1 MKAHSTIALAAFAGT
16 ALFSTA
22 AGAATISVSNELVN
36 RINKDATLKA
46 NVFKKL
52 GYDAGAWKI
61 KSIKITNGR
70 MDAIGKNLKLPDRKQ
85 AYITSTEVL
94 NCVAIESSRELSLG
108 KEITNTTSVTKSETF
123 GSETS
128 ASVSGSYMGIEA
140 SASQTFT
147 YDSSKST
154 TEEKSTTTSI
164 SDTTTVSFPAQ
175 VGGFVSV
182 LYAMKLSANKIPYS
196 IDFTPVDTTQLEF
209 TLEGVAGQACIYQH
223 KDYGGKKACYNIGT
237 NKSWIGDD
245 WNDMV
250 SSVKL
255 SGTAAIAL
263 WEHKGYGGY
272 KDTYTSSSGW
282 IGKKHNDEYSS
293 FKVYGKTGTKNIA
306 WSSLKNVM
314 PADARKF
321 TLRGT
326 VTIDDTSPDGK
337 RLVNYA
343 MSTDSVTSACNSV
356 TGGEFSKG
364 GTAMAAKNAGPK
376 VAAAPAKAGAPKPG
390 VVQREVSQK
399 RFEELLKSRKL
410 VEVKK

>member
-1 MKAHSTIALAAFAGT
+1 MNLRLSAALIGT
-16 ALFSTA
+16 TFFSTA
-22 AGAATISVSNELVN
+22 AFAATINVGNELVN
-36 RINKDATLKA
+36 RINKDASLKA
-46 NVFKKL
+46 KVFQQL
-52 GYDAGAWKI
+52 GYDANAWKI
-61 KSIKITNGR
+61 QSIKVTNGR

-85 AYITSTEVL
+85 TYITSTEVL

-140 SASQTFT
+140 SATQTFT

-154 TEEKSTTTSI
+154 TEEKSTTASI

-209 TLEGVAGQACIYQH
+209 TLEGTTGQACIYEHKDYGGKGNCFNIGTDQSWIGKDWNDKVSSVKVTGTAAISLWQH
-223 KDYGGKKACYNIGT
+223 KDYGGYKDNYESSS
-237 NKSWIGDD
+237 SWIGK
-245 WNDMV
+245 NR
-250 SSVKL
+250 
-255 SGTAAIAL
+255 
-263 WEHKGYGGY
+263 
-272 KDTYTSSSGW
+272 
-282 IGKKHNDEYSS
+282 NDEYSS
-293 FKVYGKTGTKNIA
+293 FKVYAKTASKAVG
-306 WSSLKNVM
+306 WSSLKTAM
-314 PADARKF
+314 PADAQKF
-321 TLRGT
+321 TLHGT
-326 VTIDDTSPDGK
+326 ISVDETSPDGK

-343 MSTDSVTSACNSV
+343 MNGEEVTSACNSV
-356 TGGEFSKG
+356 TGGNFSKG
-364 GTAMAAKNAGPK
+364 STVMAAKSAPSS
-376 VAAAPAKAGAPKPG
+376 VMAAPAKAGAAKPNLI
-390 VVQREVSQK
+390 QREVSQQ

>member
-1 MKAHSTIALAAFAGT
+1 MKAHSATALAVLVGT
-16 ALFSTA
+16 TLFSTA
-22 AGAATISVSNELVN
+22 TVAATISVGNELVN

-46 NVFKKL
+46 KVFQKL
-52 GYDAGAWKI
+52 GYDASAWKI

-70 MDAIGKNLKLPDRKQ
+70 MDAIGKNIKLPDRKQ

-128 ASVSGSYMGIEA
+128 ATVSGSYMGIEA
-140 SASQTFT
+140 SATQTFT

-182 LYAMKLSANKIPYS
+182 LYAMKLSADKIPYS
-196 IDFTPVDTTQLEF
+196 IDFTPVDATQLEF
-209 TLEGVAGQACIYQH
+209 EFEGTTGQACLYQH
-223 KDYGGKKACYNIGT
+223 DDYNGKKACFNIGT

-245 WNDMV
+245 WNDII

-255 SGTAAIAL
+255 SGTAAITL

-272 KDTYTSSSGW
+272 KDTYTSSSNW
-282 IGKKHNDEYSS
+282 VGKKHNDEYSS
-293 FKVYGKTGTKNIA
+293 FKVYGKTGAKKIT
-306 WSSLKNVM
+306 WSSLKDAM
-314 PADARKF
+314 PADVQKF

-326 VTIDDTSPDGK
+326 ISIDDTSPDGK

-343 MSTDSVTSACNSV
+343 MNADEVTSACNSV
-356 TGGEFSKG
+356 TGGDFSKG
-364 GTAMAAKNAGPK
+364 ATAMAAKNAGPK
-376 VAAAPAKAGAPKPG
+376 VAAAPPKAGTAKPG
-390 VVQREVSQK
+390 VVQREIPQS
-399 RFEELLKSRKL
+399 RFEQLLKSRKL